1 MPATEAS
8 IGYGSLF
15 DISRDGGDTWLSLGE
30 VFDITPPSAAVDV
43 IDATHMASPNRTRE
57 FIAGLTD
64 PGDASF
70 SQNFVPGS
78 AADVTIRE
86 IRTSGERVIC
96 RITYPNASV
105 WKFDGFLTGYVPAVP
120 TDDKMTA
127 EVTFKVTGSTVVEA
141 AAIPAV
147 LVGPAISGT
156 VQEGE
161 TLTAYPGQWS
171 GGPTFTYQWNNE
183 GAPISGAT
191 GQTYVP
197 VVGDVGDNL
206 TVTITATN
214 SEGSAAAASPE
225 TVAVLAA

>member
-1 MPATEAS
+1 MAATEAS

-15 DISRDGGDTWLSLGE
+15 DISRDSGATWLTLGE

-43 IDATHMASPNRTRE
+43 IDATHMSSPNRTRE

-78 AADVTIRE
+78 AADVTIRA
-86 IRTSGERVIC
+86 IRLSGERVIC
-96 RITYPNASV
+96 RITYPNATV
-105 WKFDGFLTGYVPAVP
+105 WKFDGFLTGYNPAVP

-127 EVTFKVTGSTVVEA
+127 EVTFKVTGSTIVEA

-147 LVGPAISGT
+147 LTGPAISGT
-156 VQEGE
+156 VQQGE
-161 TLTAYPGQWS
+161 TLTAYVGQWS
-171 GGPTFTYQWNNE
+171 GGASFTFQWNNE

-191 GQTYVP
+191 SQTYVP
-197 VVGDVGDNL
+197 VAGDVGDNL

-214 SEGSAAAASPE
+214 SEGSATATSPE
-225 TVAVLAA
+225 TVAVLAE

>member
-1 MPATEAS
+1 MAATEAS

-15 DISRDGGDTWLSLGE
+15 DISRDDGDTWLSLGE
-30 VFDITPPSAAVDV
+30 VFDITPPSAAIDV

-78 AADVTIRE
+78 AADTTIRE
-86 IRTSGERVIC
+86 IRATGERVIC

-105 WKFDGFLTGYVPAVP
+105 WKFDGFLTGYNPAVP

-147 LVGPAISGT
+147 IVGPAISGT
-156 VQEGE
+156 VQQGE

-171 GGPTFTYQWNNE
+171 GGPAFTYQWNSE

-191 GQTYVP
+191 SSTYVP
-197 VVGDVGDNL
+197 VAGDVGDNL

-214 SEGSAAAASPE
+214 SEGSAAATSPE
-225 TVAVLAA
+225 TVAVLAE

>member
-1 MPATEAS
+1 MAATEAS

-15 DISRDGGDTWLSLGE
+15 DISRDDGDTWLSLGE
-30 VFDITPPSAAVDV
+30 VFDITPPSAAIDV

-78 AADVTIRE
+78 AADTTIRE
-86 IRTSGERVIC
+86 IRATGERVIC

-105 WKFDGFLTGYVPAVP
+105 WKFDGFLTGYNPAVP
-120 TDDKMTA
+120 ADDKMTA

-147 LVGPAISGT
+147 IVGPAISGT
-156 VQEGE
+156 VQQGE

-171 GGPTFTYQWNNE
+171 GGPAFTYQWNNE

-214 SEGSAAAASPE
+214 SEGSAQATSPE
-225 TVAVLAA
+225 TVAVLAE

>member
-43 IDATHMASPNRTRE
+43 IDATHMGSPNRTRE

-206 TVTITATN
+206 TITITASN
-214 SEGSAAAASPE
+214 SEGSAAATSPE